1 MRCKLDPLTFYIYIY
16 ISTSSVYVYV
26 IYLQQETFVNL
37 TYSSKEVFYELIFF
51 NHFFLIHIG
60 KKREKLLNI
69 LNVINFEIPFFLY
82 LFSKKDFSQIINGNI
97 LIAIWFNL
105 KLKSFSYF

>member
-1 MRCKLDPLTFYIYIY
+1 MRCKLDPLTFYIY

-69 LNVINFEIPFFLY
+69 LNVINFEIPFFY
-82 LFSKKDFSQIINGNI
+82 IFFPKKIF
-97 LIAIWFNL
+97 L
-105 KLKSFSYF
+105 KL